1 MTPIYYIKNG
11 NLSFADKIILSEL
24 ELYLYKGDKV
34 CLIGRN
40 GCGKS
45 SLMKVISGDY
55 ELDNGELFKDP
66 LITIGYLRQD
76 INIKTDLNVYDFI
89 LDQKSNSPLSNEIDK
104 YQIDIILEKLQ
115 ISGTDNLSTYSGG
128 QLRRASLAKA
138 LISEPEILLLD
149 EPTNHLDIGTI
160 EWLEE
165 FVKSYNGAIICVS
178 HDRTFLSNVT
188 NKIWWLDRGLLRKS
202 DKGFKYFD
210 EWQCIIIEQEEA
222 SLRKLNKKLAQE
234 NEWLN
239 AGVTARRKRNQKRL
253 AQLKALRAIAR
264 EHAEKL
270 ARSKQRVLVELEE
283 NIAKSKFII
292 EADNVSFSYKNTKI
306 IDNFSFR
313 VKKGEKIGIIGAN
326 ASGKSTFIK
335 LLIKQLTPE
344 LGKII
349 HGGSLDIS
357 YFDQHREK
365 LNPNYTLQQTL
376 CPTGGDQVFLP
387 NNKTMHVA
395 GYLKQFMFDPKL
407 LNAKTAILSGGEA
420 NRLLLAN
427 ILINPGNLLILDEP
441 TNDLDMDSLEI
452 LLDILA
458 DYSGTL
464 IVVSHDR
471 DFLDRLVT
479 RTLVFTQGKIHDLTG
494 GYEDYKQY
502 FTPISTTKKPSKP
515 TTNTTS
521 EKEPQN
527 KKLSYKYQRLLETL
541 PNDIEQ
547 LEVSIKALEKQLE
560 DSNLYLDNP
569 QKYNQITNQLISNK
583 KKLDELLNQWL
594 EIQN

>member
-1 MTPIYYIKNG
+1 MTPVYYIKNG
-11 NLSFADKIILSEL
+11 NLSFADKVILSEL
-24 ELYLYKGDKV
+24 ELYLYKGDKI

-45 SLMKVISGDY
+45 SLMKVISEDY

-66 LITIGYLRQD
+66 AITTGYLRQD
-76 INIKTDLNVYDFI
+76 IAIKLNSNVYDFI
-89 LDQKSNSPLSNEIDK
+89 LQDKNSEKEIDK

-115 ISGTDNLSTYSGG
+115 IKGTDNLSTYSGG

-138 LISEPEILLLD
+138 LILEPEILLLD
-149 EPTNHLDIGTI
+149 EPTNHLDIETI
-160 EWLEE
+160 EWLED

-188 NKIWWLDRGLLRKS
+188 NKIWWLDRGRLRKS
-202 DKGFKYFD
+202 DKGFKFFD
-210 EWQCIIIEQEEA
+210 EWQNIVIEQEEA
-222 SLRKLNKKLAQE
+222 ALRKLNKKLSQE
-234 NEWLN
+234 KDWLN
-239 AGVTARRKRNQKRL
+239 TGVTARRKRNQKRL
-253 AQLKALRAIAR
+253 AQLKALRVLAR
-264 EHAEKL
+264 EQTEKL
-270 ARSKQRVLVELEE
+270 ARSKQKIRAELEE

-292 EADNVSFSYKNTKI
+292 EADNITFGYKNTKI

-326 ASGKSTFIK
+326 GSGKSTFIK
-335 LLIKQLTPE
+335 LLTRHLMPE
-344 LGKII
+344 IGKVIY
-349 HGGSLDIS
+349 GGNLDIS

-365 LNPNYTLQQTL
+365 LNTNHTIQQVL

-387 NNKTMHVA
+387 NDKTMHVA
-395 GYLKQFMFDPKL
+395 CYLKQFMFDPKI
-407 LNAKTAILSGGEA
+407 LNAKVGILSGGEA
-420 NRLLLAN
+420 NRLLLAK
-427 ILINPGNLLILDEP
+427 ILTNPGNLLILDEP

-464 IVVSHDR
+464 LVVSHDR

-479 RTLVFTQGKIHDLTG
+479 RTLVFVQGKIHDLTG

-502 FTPISTTKKPSKP
+502 FTVAPTTKKLLKP
-515 TTNTTS
+515 TLVVAP
-521 EKEPQN
+521 KELQN

-541 PNDIEQ
+541 PNDIEN
-547 LEVSIKALEKQLE
+547 LEASIKNLEKQLE
-560 DSNLYLDNP
+560 DSNLYLENL
-569 QKYNQITNQLISNK
+569 QKYNQITNQLVHDK
-583 KKLDELLNQWL
+583 KKLDELLNQWIEL
-594 EIQN
+594 QN

>member
-1 MTPIYYIKNG
+1 MTPIYYIKDG
-11 NLSFADKIILSEL
+11 NLSFADKIILSDL
-24 ELYLYKGDKV
+24 ELYLYKGDKI

-45 SLMKVISGDY
+45 SLMKVISEDY

-66 LITIGYLRQD
+66 AITTGYLKQD
-76 INIKTDLNVYDFI
+76 IAIKLNSNIYDFI
-89 LDQKSNSPLSNEIDK
+89 LDQNNKNE
-104 YQIDIILEKLQ
+104 IDIILEKLQ
-115 ISGTDNLSTYSGG
+115 INGTDNLSTYSGG

-138 LISEPEILLLD
+138 LILEPEILLLD
-149 EPTNHLDIGTI
+149 EPTNHLDIETI
-160 EWLEE
+160 EWLEGY
-165 FVKSYNGAIICVS
+165 VKSYNGAIICVS

-188 NKIWWLDRGLLRKS
+188 NKIWWLDRGHLRKS

-210 EWQCIIIEQEEA
+210 EWQNIIIEQEEA
-222 SLRKLNKKLAQE
+222 ALRKLNKKLAQE

-253 AQLKALRAIAR
+253 AQLKTLREIAR
-264 EHAEKL
+264 EHAAKL
-270 ARSKQRVLVELEE
+270 ARSKQRVQAELEE

-292 EADNVSFSYKNTKI
+292 EADNVSFRYKNTKI

-326 ASGKSTFIK
+326 GSGKSTFIK
-335 LLIKQLTPE
+335 LLTKQLTPE
-344 LGKII
+344 IGKII
-349 HGGSLDIS
+349 YGGNLDIS

-365 LNPNYTLQQTL
+365 LNYNHTLQQTL

-387 NNKTMHVA
+387 NDKTMHVA

-420 NRLLLAN
+420 NRLLLAK

-479 RTLVFTQGKIHDLTG
+479 RTLVFAQSKIHNLTG

-502 FTPISTTKKPSKP
+502 FTASPITKKISKPITPISSP
-515 TTNTTS
+515 
-521 EKEPQN
+521 KEPQN
-527 KKLSYKYQRLLETL
+527 KKL
-541 PNDIEQ
+541 
-547 LEVSIKALEKQLE
+547 
-560 DSNLYLDNP
+560 
-569 QKYNQITNQLISNK
+569 
-583 KKLDELLNQWL
+583 
-594 EIQN
+594 

>member
-1 MTPIYYIKNG
+1 MTPIYYIKDG
-11 NLSFADKIILSEL
+11 NLSFADKIILAEL
-24 ELYLYKGDKV
+24 ELYLYKGDKI

-45 SLMKVISGDY
+45 SLMKVISEDY

-66 LITIGYLRQD
+66 AVTTGYLRQD
-76 INIKTDLNVYDFI
+76 IAVKLNSNVYDFI
-89 LDQKSNSPLSNEIDK
+89 LDQNNSKSEIDK
-104 YQIDIILEKLQ
+104 YEIDIILEKLQ
-115 ISGTDNLSTYSGG
+115 INGTDDLSTYSGG

-149 EPTNHLDIGTI
+149 EPTNHLDIETI

-210 EWQCIIIEQEEA
+210 EWHNIIIEQEEA
-222 SLRKLNKKLAQE
+222 ALRKLNKKLAQE
-234 NEWLN
+234 KEWLN

-253 AQLKALRAIAR
+253 AQLKALRVLAR
-264 EHAEKL
+264 EHTERL
-270 ARSKQRVLVELEE
+270 ARSKQKVQAELEE

-292 EADNVSFSYKNTKI
+292 EANEVTFSYKNTKI
-306 IDNFSFR
+306 VDNFSFR

-326 ASGKSTFIK
+326 GSGKSTFIK
-335 LLIKQLTPE
+335 LLTKQLSPE
-344 LGKII
+344 SGKVIY
-349 HGGSLDIS
+349 GGNLDIS

-365 LNPNYTLQQTL
+365 LNPNHTLQQTL

-387 NNKTMHVA
+387 NDKTMHVA

-407 LNAKTAILSGGEA
+407 LSAKTAILSGGEA
-420 NRLLLAN
+420 NRLLLAK

-479 RTLVFTQGKIHDLTG
+479 RTLVFAQGKIHDLTG

-502 FTPISTTKKPSKP
+502 FAAPVQTKKPSKP
-515 TTNTTS
+515 TNIPTI
-521 EKEPQN
+521 KEPQN

-541 PNDIEQ
+541 PHDIEQ
-547 LEVSIKALEKQLE
+547 LEASIKTLEKELE
-560 DSNLYLDNP
+560 DSSLYLENP
-569 QKYNQITNQLISNK
+569 AKYNQITTKLVNNK
-583 KKLDELLNQWL
+583 KKLDELLSQWL
-594 EIQN
+594 EIQG